1 MAQKDTRT
9 ILLNVA
15 TDLFYKKGF
24 PNTTIREIGQKANI
38 SNSIIYHYFK
48 NKEEMLFEIIQISAR
63 DLIKVLVQIQREI
76 EDPVD
81 CLKEMLTTHMV
92 LWCLKRKKEVKIVVA
107 DEYSLTDKFREKNRA
122 MQREIYNLYMSKL
135 EDIANEGR
143 LKDIDSKM
151 IAFTLFGTINWF
163 FKWYREGGNLTKEDV
178 ARNVIDIIFNGILK
192 HGR

>member
-1 MAQKDTRT
+1 M
-9 ILLNVA
+9 
-15 TDLFYKKGF
+15 KKGF

-63 DLIKVLVQIQREI
+63 DLIKVLVNIQREI

-107 DEYSLTDKFREKNRA
+107 DEYSLSDKFREKNRA
-122 MQREIYNLYMSKL
+122 MQREIYNLYISKL

-143 LKDIDSKM
+143 LKDIDSK
-151 IAFTLFGTINWF
+151 IITFTLFGTINWF
-163 FKWYREGGNLTKEDV
+163 FKWYQEGGNLTKEDV
-178 ARNVIDIIFNGILK
+178 ARNVIDIVFNGILK
-192 HGR
+192 QGR